1 MTPQEMVDSFGLNYA
16 SEINLSVP
24 GWESSEIL
32 SFLNKSQEKLVR
44 ELYLSTGDRW
54 LRELVK
60 VVNMTTIIAYGPGIG
75 ITNAKIVDLSENGVT
90 DFLYYLNSRTKLSR
104 TNPTLVSEWV
114 DNRVIEQSNAGRFAT
129 NSMNVV
135 WFKEPAVFWEYTDK
149 LIVLYDWYTSAIN
162 AVSLKY
168 IKQFA
173 DIALTPVQASELNA
187 DLHQKIVD
195 GAVLLA
201 LETLQSTRVQTQPIV
216 NR

>member
-60 VVNMTTIIAYGPGIG
+60 TTLLTAKTGDYSGGIP
-75 ITNAKIVDLSENGVT
+75 NALYFDLSTEGVT
-90 DFLYYLNSRTKLSR
+90 DFLYYLSAMIKVTR
-104 TNPTLVSEWV
+104 TNPALTAEWIRGKMI
-114 DNRVIEQSNAGRFAT
+114 DQRNAGRFAE
-129 NSMNVV
+129 NAVNKV
-135 WFKEPAVFWEYTDK
+135 WFKEPAMFWEYTDR
-149 LIVLYDWYTSAIN
+149 LVIIYDSYTTVGSAN
-162 AVSLKY
+162 LKY
-168 IKQFA
+168 IRQFA
-173 DIALTPVQASELNA
+173 DIVLSPVQESELNA

-201 LETLQSTRVQTQPIV
+201 LETLQSARVQTQPIV

>member
-60 VVNMTTIIAYGPGIG
+60 TAEFVAKTGDYSGGIP
-75 ITNAKIVDLSENGVT
+75 NAVYYSIVGVT
-90 DFLYYLNSRTKLSR
+90 DYLYYLSAMVKVTR
-104 TNPTLVSEWV
+104 TNPTMTAEWIRGKMI
-114 DNRVIEQSNAGRFAT
+114 DQRNAGRFAESAVNT
-129 NSMNVV
+129 V
-135 WFKEPAVFWEYTDK
+135 WFKEPLLFWEYLNK
-149 LIVLYDWYTSAIN
+149 LVIIYDSYTTVN
-162 AVSLKY
+162 GAVLKY

-173 DIALTPVQASELNA
+173 DIALVPVQASELNA